1 MKRLFFK
8 RSESIQPVIVQQASP
23 EKPMPSLAICIL
35 MDFLGYATFGIPIL
49 GEFLDLIWAPISGM
63 IYFRMFGGAKGL
75 FGGAF
80 AFLEE
85 LLPGTDF
92 IPTFTITWLLQYS
105 RRKKKAYTI
114 QAVSR

>member
-8 RSESIQPVIVQQASP
+8 ISGNKQPAIVQQASP
-23 EKPMPSLAICIL
+23 EKPLPSLALCIL
-35 MDFLGYATFGIPIL
+35 MDFLGYASFGIPIL
-49 GEFLDLIWAPISGM
+49 GEFLDLIWAPISGI
-63 IYFRMFGGAKGL
+63 IYYKMFGGVKGL

-85 LLPGTDF
+85 LLPGTDI

-105 RRKKKAYTI
+105 RRKKNTYTI